1 MTTLKIT
8 IEIDDD
14 RIFEILEEQDIKP
27 SKAKV
32 KKLKDL
38 FSDVESDY
46 FSEFEEVFEDALK
59 EIADEEW
66 GE

>member
-1 MTTLKIT
+1 MATLTIT
-8 IEIDDD
+8 IEIDDE

-46 FSEFEEVFEDALK
+46 FSEFEEIFENALK
-59 EIADEEW
+59 EIAEEEW
-66 GE
+66 GD